1 MATDNRRVAAYFPP
15 EVDEAF
21 KEFKIKNGFATE
33 ENPSQ
38 NDSKALIH
46 ILSEFLKVEHPA
58 TYLVSLPDNLVTTE
72 QLSELESKLLSE
84 LSKQV
89 SRIDALEAGAQGDGM
104 LATGELAKRLGISG
118 STLSHWKSTGKKG
131 KTPDQLLKVTRE
143 KDPDGIGWI
152 LVESANKFKPEK
164 PLPSSLPG
172 VSQGNLLG

>member
-1 MATDNRRVAAYFPP
+1 MATNNRRVAAYFPKG
-15 EVDEAF
+15 VDEAF
-21 KEFKIKNGFATE
+21 KKFKIENGFATE

-46 ILSEFLKVEHPA
+46 ILSEFLKVEHLV
-58 TYLVSLPDNLVTTE
+58 THSVSLPDNLVTTE
-72 QLSELESKLLSE
+72 QLGELETRLLSE

-89 SRIDALEAGAQGDGM
+89 SRIDVLEAGVQGDGM

-118 STLSHWKSTGKKG
+118 STLSHWKSSGKKG
-131 KTPDQLLKVTRE
+131 KTPEQLLKVTRE

-152 LVESANKFKPEK
+152 LIESANKFKPEK